1 MLRDTVAAAAA
12 APPWLTPL
20 LVQVLVQ
27 VLVLREAVGAGV
39 GERNRV

>member
-1 MLRDTVAAAAA
+1 MLRDTVAAAA
-12 APPWLTPL
+12 PLWLTPL